1 MKPVCVVVGT
11 EKLKFGDEWWTVHDD
26 WLLIRWLNAP
36 AGGVTGGD
44 GCIPFEAVVV
54 GAPAGVSLD
63 PCGDGT
69 LVVCGGCFRLAGLAR
84 RDQQQFPS
92 HS

>member
-1 MKPVCVVVGT
+1 MKPVCVAGGT
-11 EKLKFGDEWWTVHDD
+11 ESLSLGDEWWTVHDD

-44 GCIPFEAVVV
+44 DCIPSEAVVF
-54 GAPAGVSLD
+54 GAPADVSLD

-69 LVVCGGCFRLAGLAR
+69 LVVCGGGFRLAGLTR
-84 RDQQQFPS
+84 RGQQQLPS

>member
-1 MKPVCVVVGT
+1 MRLQVA
-11 EKLKFGDEWWTVHDD
+11 
-26 WLLIRWLNAP
+26 LL
-36 AGGVTGGD
+36 AGMTG
-44 GCIPFEAVVV
+44 IPFEAVVF

-84 RDQQQFPS
+84 RDQQQLQATHDPDIYPLTTTVFFVALPNTLYC
-92 HS
+92 